1 MKLKLIITAGILI
14 AGASSCGESFFEQYP
29 SNNITEGNF
38 YKTDDDFNQGVV
50 ACYAK
55 LKTQMSFHLTEIGY
69 RGDENI
75 LESMAVSTQDRYDID
90 NFAET
95 PSNGILS
102 DVWDAWY
109 NGIYRCNDVLDHMAG
124 AKIANYDK

>member
-1 MKLKLIITAGILI
+1 MKPKYFLALGLLVL
-14 AGASSCGESFFEQYP
+14 GLGSCGESFFEQYP

-69 RGDENI
+69 RGDENV
-75 LESMAVSTQDRYDID
+75 LESNAGFPGTNTLCPNFFLYSINAFLISSSSPLKVSAFFIVSK
-90 NFAET
+90 F
-95 PSNGILS
+95 
-102 DVWDAWY
+102 
-109 NGIYRCNDVLDHMAG
+109 
-124 AKIANYDK
+124 